1 MSVSLGF
8 GAKLF
13 KYIQLKVSFF
23 ALILIATI
31 TVVSYVIAVQV
42 INRYVMSEVIKRAEA
57 LSRSIAASAGY
68 SFLSK
73 DVLGLDNMVF
83 RIKDSNQDV
92 EYIAIAGTDHR
103 IVVHSDI
110 SMSGKVLAESAGQL
124 SERVRTGLW

>member
-1 MSVSLGF
+1 MQ
-8 GAKLF
+8 KLF

-31 TVVSYVIAVQV
+31 TLVSYFITVQV

-83 RIKDSNQDV
+83 RIKESNQDV
-92 EYIAIAGTDHR
+92 EYIAIPGLTAG
-103 IVVHSDI
+103 
-110 SMSGKVLAESAGQL
+110 
-124 SERVRTGLW
+124 